1 MEKNDYPALYRS
13 ADTSSNAEQREYL
26 TLLRAEYGLL
36 VIAAFLS
43 MGFSEDPLYHAL
55 YALVFVLAATVLL
68 FRAVRKPEQ
77 DWYRCRAL
85 SESIKTSTWR
95 YMMRAEPFDNA
106 ATVQVPRAEFRN
118 FLTEILHANRH
129 IGSGIASELAAEH
142 QFTPRM
148 EEIRSLNLE
157 ARKKVYKEQR
167 IANQRKWYAK
177 KASDNRKASKRW
189 VVATVVVYIVATIT
203 VLLRIAKPE
212 WEMLPTEPLIVLAAS
227 FIGWIQIKKF
237 NELASAYALTA
248 HEIGILQ
255 PRLDEIGDENSFSDF
270 VNEAE
275 LAFSREHTQWVARQ
289 HQE

>member
-1 MEKNDYPALYRS
+1 MKKNDYPALYRS
-13 ADTSSNAEQREYL
+13 ADTSSNTEQHEYL

-43 MGFSEDPLYHAL
+43 MGFSEDPMYHAL
-55 YALVFVLAATVLL
+55 YALVFVLAATVLI

-95 YMMRAEPFDNA
+95 YMMRAEPFGNA
-106 ATVQVPRAEFRN
+106 STVQVPRAEFRN
-118 FLTEILHANRH
+118 FLTEILRANRH

-142 QFTPRM
+142 QITPRM
-148 EEIRSLNLE
+148 EEIRSLDLE
-157 ARKKVYKEQR
+157 ARKNIYKEQR
-167 IANQRKWYAK
+167 IADQRKWYAK
-177 KASDNRKASKRW
+177 KASDNRKASKIW
-189 VVATVVVYIVATIT
+189 VGATVVVYIAATVT
-203 VLLRIAKPE
+203 VLLRVAKPD
-212 WEMLPTEPLIVLAAS
+212 WGMLPTEPLIVLAAS

-255 PRLDEIGDENSFSDF
+255 PRLDEINDETPFSDF

>member
-1 MEKNDYPALYRS
+1 MDENNYPALYRS
-13 ADTSSNAEQREYL
+13 ADNSSNTEQREYL
-26 TLLRAEYGLL
+26 FFLRAEYGLL
-36 VIAAFLS
+36 VVAAILS
-43 MGFSEDPLYHAL
+43 MGFSPHPIYHAF

-85 SESIKTSTWR
+85 AESIKTSTWR
-95 YMMRAEPFDNA
+95 YMMRAEPFVDA
-106 ATVQVPRAEFRN
+106 PSVQVPRTEFRN
-118 FLTEILHANRH
+118 FLTEILRANRH
-129 IGSGIASELAAEH
+129 IGSGIANVLAAEH
-142 QFTPRM
+142 QITPRM
-148 EEIRSLNLE
+148 EEIRSFDLD
-157 ARKKVYKEQR
+157 ARKQMYRENR
-167 IANQRKWYAK
+167 IVNQRNWYAK
-177 KASDNRKASKRW
+177 KASSNRKLSKGW
-189 VVATVVVYIVATIT
+189 VAATIIVYIAATVT
-203 VLLRIAKPE
+203 VLLKIAKPE
-212 WEMLPTEPLIVLAAS
+212 WALLPTEPLIVLAAS

-255 PRLDEIGDENSFSDF
+255 PRLDEINDEGAFSDF

>member
-13 ADTSSNAEQREYL
+13 ADTSSNTEQHEYL

-36 VIAAFLS
+36 VLAAILS
-43 MGFSEDPLYHAL
+43 MGFSESSIYHAF
-55 YALVFVLAATVLL
+55 YALLFVLAATVLL

-95 YMMRAEPFDNA
+95 YMMRAEPFVDA
-106 ATVQVPRAEFRN
+106 PAVKMPRAEFRN
-118 FLTEILHANRH
+118 FLTEILRANRH
-129 IGSGIASELAAEH
+129 LGSGIASELAAEH
-142 QFTPRM
+142 QITPRM
-148 EEIRSLNLE
+148 EEIRSLDLE

-167 IANQRKWYAK
+167 IANQRRWYAK
-177 KASDNRKASKRW
+177 KASDNRKASKGW
-189 VVATVVVYIVATIT
+189 VGATVVVYIAATVT

-212 WEMLPTEPLIVLAAS
+212 WELLPTEPLIVLAAS
-227 FIGWIQIKKF
+227 FIGWIQTKKF
-237 NELASAYALTA
+237 NEIASAYALTA

-255 PRLDEIGDENSFSDF
+255 PRLDELSDEDAFSDF

>member
-13 ADTSSNAEQREYL
+13 ADNSSNTEQREYL
-26 TLLRAEYGLL
+26 FLLRAEYGLL
-36 VIAAFLS
+36 IVAAILS
-43 MGFSEDPLYHAL
+43 MGFSTHPFYYVF

-85 SESIKTSTWR
+85 AESIKTSTWR
-95 YMMRAEPFDNA
+95 YMMRAEPFVDA
-106 ATVQVPRAEFRN
+106 STVHVPRAEFRN
-118 FLTEILHANRH
+118 FLSEILRANRH
-129 IGSGIASELAAEH
+129 IGTGIASELAAE
-142 QFTPRM
+142 QQITLRM
-148 EEIRSLNLE
+148 EEIRSSDLH
-157 ARKKVYKEQR
+157 ARKKMYREQR
-167 IANQRKWYAK
+167 VVDQRIWYAK
-177 KASDNRKASKRW
+177 KASDNKKSSKVW
-189 VVATVVVYIVATIT
+189 AGATVFVYIVATFT

-212 WEMLPTEPLIVLAAS
+212 WELLSTEPLIVLAAS

-237 NELASAYALTA
+237 NELTSAYALTA

-255 PRLDEIGDENSFSDF
+255 PRLDEINDEDAFSEF